1 MVNNRHFIIVL
12 NNCRALTDCV
22 VNTMTGNQ
30 VYIKVRDKDNK
41 VLKIEIVA
49 FDKREVTANAY
60 VGDKSI

>member
-1 MVNNRHFIIVL
+1 
-12 NNCRALTDCV
+12 
-22 VNTMTGNQ
+22 MTGNQ